1 MDERHKSG
9 FLAATL
15 MPFLANTWAKKK
27 LTKAKR
33 EIMEYYQGRMNFF
46 KRLSFYILITF
57 YNSFAL

>member
-9 FLAATL
+9 FLAATF

-27 LTKAKR
+27 LTKEKR

-46 KRLSFYILITF
+46 LSIILYCYHI
-57 YNSFAL
+57 L

>member
-27 LTKAKR
+27 LTKEKR

-46 KRLSFYILITF
+46 
-57 YNSFAL
+57 